1 MTDDELPTPP
11 DDALALLLQRTPET
25 ERESPESPES
35 PAPLPPAHDAYT
47 DSDFWGFADT
57 FKNVQRLDRLDRL
70 DRSEPLPRRRT
81 PPRIIIP
88 TTLSEVTPLPRMWSP
103 GDKVLVIAAA
113 FAALAIALFVLLY
126 SR

>member
-11 DDALALLLQRTPET
+11 DDSLALLLQRTPET
-25 ERESPESPES
+25 ERDS
-35 PAPLPPAHDAYT
+35 ALPLPPVHDAYT

-57 FKNVQRLDRLDRL
+57 FKNVQRLDRN
-70 DRSEPLPRRRT
+70 EPVPRRLT

-88 TTLSEVTPLPRMWSP
+88 ATLSEVTPLPRMMSP
-103 GDKVLVIAAA
+103 SDKALVIAAA